1 MPALTTLIVGG
12 TVAAATLPWLR
23 RRRKRSP
30 NLITLLVE
38 REDKPILP
46 TFYNKREQLIQE
58 YVKSGGIVDVSE
70 AEKMANQWL
79 IEATCLSGYTVAAM
93 LLYPPLIFLSIPPL
107 LYVSMPIFR
116 EARRSLLE
124 ERKVNS
130 AVVDALVNLGALGFV
145 FYNPAFLVMGVMSS
159 WLFAATNRLV
169 VATEDKTRQRL
180 TNLFGEQPQ
189 TVWIVKDGIQ
199 IEIPFE
205 SVQAGDHVVI
215 EAGQMIPV
223 DGTIDEG
230 MSSIDQ
236 QMLTGESQP
245 IEKGPGDEVFAA
257 TIVLAGRI
265 IIRVEKTGE
274 ETVSAQIGQVLNKIV
289 DYRSSLQ
296 LRGKEISDRV
306 SAPTLLLGALALPL
320 GPSRMLAVLFS
331 GIGYTMQIL
340 GPLSVLNFLQV
351 TARHGL
357 LIKDGRVLEQI
368 RNVDTI
374 VFDKTGTLTLER
386 PHVGQLYPF
395 NGVDAVELLTYAA
408 AAEQRQSHPI
418 ARAIC
423 QAAEAEGIE
432 LPPIAAGAYQIGYG
446 IQVTLQGQQIRVGSR
461 RFMEMEGIALSPE
474 IEAIA
479 EQGQAQGY
487 SLVYVAIDNMLGG
500 AIELHPTVRPET
512 QRVVDALQ
520 GHGLELYIISGD
532 HEMPTRSLATS
543 LGIEHYFAETLPED
557 KAGLIAQLQKEG
569 RSVCFVGDG
578 INDSVALKQ
587 ANVSVSLR
595 GASAIAT
602 DTAQIILMD
611 ETLNQLPHLFA
622 LSHEF
627 EANMKVNLVTSVVPG
642 VIIIGGAFLGV
653 VGYAGAI
660 LWFNLGLGAGLINSL
675 LPLLRRNRK
684 RF

>member
-1 MPALTTLIVGG
+1 MPALTTLIASGAVA
-12 TVAAATLPWLR
+12 AAATLPWLR
-23 RRRKRSP
+23 RRRKRSS

-38 REDKPILP
+38 PEDKPTLSI
-46 TFYNKREQLIQE
+46 FYDKREELIQE
-58 YVKSGGIVDVSE
+58 YVQSGGIVDVSE

-79 IEATCLSGYTVAAM
+79 IEATYLSGYTVAAM
-93 LLYPPLIFLSIPPL
+93 LLYPPLIFLAIPPL

-145 FYNPAFLVMGVMSS
+145 FYNPAFLVMGVISS

-189 TVWIVKDGIQ
+189 TVWVVKDDIQ
-199 IEIPFE
+199 ISIPFE

-265 IIRVEKTGE
+265 IIKVEKTGE
-274 ETVSAQIGQVLNKIV
+274 ETVSAQIGQVLNEIV

-296 LRGKEISDRV
+296 LRGKEISDQV
-306 SAPTLLLGALALPL
+306 SLPTLVLGALALPL

-351 TARHGL
+351 TSHHGI
-357 LIKDGRVLEQI
+357 LIKDGRALEQI
-368 RNVDTI
+368 RTVDTV

-386 PHVGQLYPF
+386 PHVGQLYPL
-395 NGVDAVELLTYAA
+395 NGVDAAELLTYAA

-423 QAAEAEGIE
+423 QAAEAEGIA
-432 LPPIAAGAYQIGYG
+432 LPTISDGAYQIGYG
-446 IQVTLQGQQIRVGSR
+446 IQVTLQGQIIRVGSH

-479 EQGQAQGY
+479 EQAQAQGY

-520 GHGLELYIISGD
+520 GHGLQLYIISGD

-557 KAGLIAQLQKEG
+557 KAGLIAKLQEEG

-642 VIIIGGAFLGV
+642 VIIIGGAFLGM

-660 LWFNLGLGAGLINSL
+660 IWFNLGLGAGLINSL
-675 LPLLRRNRK
+675 LPLLRRNNRK
-684 RF
+684 